1 MIHVDGR
8 PPLVYFLR
16 VITPLLDRVCW
27 SRALQHL
34 EDLLVLLVQF
44 VSLVP
49 LQPLAGGLQKAAS
62 FLALDALSDEF
73 VFTLVNY

>member
-8 PPLVYFLR
+8 PPLVNFLR
-16 VITPLLDRVCW
+16 VITPLLDRVCR

-49 LQPLAGGLQKAAS
+49 LQPLAGSFQKATS